1 MATGVKNM
9 VILQDRLDTL
19 NQIELVYQGNE
30 VKYRCIYDPLMQ
42 HVEMHFMYIDPDS
55 NHLMKDKYLYDTD
68 DFIKDWT
75 GCHMDASKRFAQ
87 RCDMS
92 FLNNCEEIEI

>member
-1 MATGVKNM
+1 MARGVKNM

-30 VKYRCIYDPLMQ
+30 VKYKVLYDPLMK
-42 HVEMHFMYIDPDS
+42 HVEMYFMYVDPDS
-55 NHLMKDKYLYDTD
+55 NITIKDKHAFDIEHFT
-68 DFIKDWT
+68 KDWT
-75 GCHMDASKRFAQ
+75 ECHNYASKLFAQ